1 MRNKYPGLF
10 EKMLK
15 EVFVTRRPLEVI
27 DNYLHHFEEGVGRLR
42 IVYHLIRASKGY
54 VLEE

>member
-27 DNYLHHFEEGVGRLR
+27 DNYLHHFEEGIGRLR
-42 IVYHLIRASKGY
+42 IANHLIYASRGY
-54 VLEE
+54 ALEE